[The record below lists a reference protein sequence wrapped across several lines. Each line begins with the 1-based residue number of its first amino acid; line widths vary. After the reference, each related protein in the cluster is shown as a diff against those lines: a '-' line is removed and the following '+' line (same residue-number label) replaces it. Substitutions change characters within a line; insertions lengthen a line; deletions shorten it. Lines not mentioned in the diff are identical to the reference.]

1 MRSYYWSLPTGKDYL
16 FLRVILGILPLDIDF
31 FARGQRFSPSTFSR
45 GHSAHRAAAT
55 RASARTTMPKRRR
68 DENEEAESSPLADDA
83 LEAKILEL
91 VRKRGLTKTC

>member
-1 MRSYYWSLPTGKDYL
+1 MSLVSAERCVCVHIIGHCQLAKTICFSGSYSASCHWTSI
-16 FLRVILGILPLDIDF
+16 FLLAVSAFHPQL
-31 FARGQRFSPSTFSR
+31 SR
-45 GHSAHRAAAT
+45 AHT
-55 RASARTTMPKRRR
+55 PTTMPKRRR